1 MLKKLITFEKPHI
14 FIYKKEIKN
23 MNYSFDDIMEMR
35 KHCGGQENT
44 VVNIG
49 KIPYYLKGNED
60 ECLSIWFDELFDDW
74 VSVWKLPEDKKIKK
88 NKKNKR

>member
-1 MLKKLITFEKPHI
+1 
-14 FIYKKEIKN
+14 
-23 MNYSFDDIMEMR
+23 MNYSFDDLMEMR

-60 ECLSIWFDELFDDW
+60 ECLAIWFDELFDDW
-74 VSVWKLPEDKKIKK
+74 VSVWKLPEYKKINK